1 MNLLHLDAPVWLTVS
16 GWLVTIAACGWAALA
31 VRRAFLPSSAVQ
43 HAWFA
48 AIVTVCLLWS
58 LHVRSPIGLDFSVL
72 GSALVA
78 LIFGRARAMLALVVA
93 LAMYTLVESG
103 SWQNFGVNA
112 VAMAV
117 FPVWLATSL
126 QSVVVNRLPR
136 NVFVFIIGNGL
147 FVTLLATAATDLLM
161 LALGA
166 LETAASARPPTDHIA
181 YTLLL
186 AWGEALISG
195 MLFSALVL
203 FRPEAVLTYPLDL
216 YLPPRRT
223 MQ

>member
-1 MNLLHLDAPVWLTVS
+1 MILLHLDAPVWLAVS
-16 GWLVTIAACGWAALA
+16 GWLVTITACGWAALA
-31 VRRAFLPSSAVQ
+31 VRQSFLLSAVQ

-48 AIVTVCLLWS
+48 AIVTVCLLWL
-58 LHVRSPIGLDFSVL
+58 LHVRSPVGLDFGVL

-93 LAMYTLVESG
+93 LSLYTLFEAG

-112 VAMAV
+112 VVMAV

-126 QSVVVNRLPR
+126 QSIVVQRLPR

-147 FVTLLATAATDLLM
+147 FVTLLTTAATDLLI
-161 LALGA
+161 LALGV
-166 LETAASARPPTDHIA
+166 LETAASGRLLTDHLA
-181 YTLLL
+181 YALLL

>member
-1 MNLLHLDAPVWLTVS
+1 MNLLHLDAPVWLAVS
-16 GWLVTIAACGWAALA
+16 GWLVTIAACAWAALA
-31 VRRAFLPSSAVQ
+31 ARQSFLPSSAVQ

-48 AIVTVCLLWS
+48 AIVTVCLLW
-58 LHVRSPIGLDFSVL
+58 LLRVRSPVGLDFGVL

-93 LAMYTLVESG
+93 LALYTLFESG
-103 SWQNFGVNA
+103 SWQNFGVKA
-112 VAMAV
+112 VVMAV

-126 QSVVVNRLPR
+126 QSIVVRRLPR

-166 LETAASARPPTDHIA
+166 LETAASGSLPTDHIA
-181 YTLLL
+181 YALLL

-223 MQ
+223 MH